1 MRRRWSWR
9 QRWWWWRR
17 KRRRGRRWERTS
29 ILSRH
34 PHSRSTIIRV
44 RGTAQEESGKEK
56 EREWGSRAGSCDDR
70 VGAGAQRV
78 GSVERWPQRWDYRS
92 LGPWAEITA
101 VAALAGGGARTSQT
115 LPSTLL
121 PAHSIIH
128 LLPLL
133 LMLTRNKRNCFGDL
147 FSCRC
152 WWYTRSTKF
161 REVSFTYCLVI
172 LTFIERSLSEPC
184 EVSVIK
190 SLIFQYYYCF

>member
-1 MRRRWSWR
+1 MRRRWSWW

-17 KRRRGRRWERTS
+17 KRRRGRRRERTS

-34 PHSRSTIIRV
+34 PHSQSTIIRA
-44 RGTAQEESGKEK
+44 RRTAQEESGKER
-56 EREWGSRAGSCDDR
+56 EREWGPRAGPCDDR
-70 VGAGAQRV
+70 VGVQAQRI

-92 LGPWAEITA
+92 LGPRAEITA
-101 VAALAGGGARTSQT
+101 LAALAGGRARTSPT

-121 PAHSIIH
+121 PAHSII

-152 WWYTRSTKF
+152 RWYTRRSTKS
-161 REVSFTYCLVI
+161 REAFFSYCLVI
-172 LTFIERSLSEPC
+172 SIFIEVFQNRAIQSLC
-184 EVSVIK
+184 
-190 SLIFQYYYCF
+190 Y